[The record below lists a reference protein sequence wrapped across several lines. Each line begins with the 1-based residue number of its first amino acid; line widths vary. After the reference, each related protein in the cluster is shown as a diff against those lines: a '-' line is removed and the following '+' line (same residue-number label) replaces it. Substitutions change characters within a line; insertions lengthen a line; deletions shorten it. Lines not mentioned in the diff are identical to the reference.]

1 MFEETRSCLD
11 KELLPAPARDKGNQ
25 AEVLLQWMRKSNA
38 KSPAKADAPLM
49 RKEHLRKAAV
59 QARDKDKAN
68 QAEVLHQWM
77 RKNSVKL
84 PAKAAKPLMRKAR
97 PMSLPLKKPG
107 KPATKE
113 AKSLMN
119 GAPRTSLL
127 RRKLVKQD
135 ARAAKSLMNGAPH
148 MSLLPRRL
156 AKLDARAVKRLMAE
170 GERKKRAEAE
180 GTKPSNRKEPFNGGI
195 PLKGSDLEFFTFN
208 LLPSPIFREN
218 TDPIVFGR

>member
-1 MFEETRSCLD
+1 
-11 KELLPAPARDKGNQ
+11 
-25 AEVLLQWMRKSNA
+25 MRTNNA
-38 KSPAKADAPLM
+38 KLPAKADAPLM
-49 RKEHLRKAAV
+49 RKEHPRKAAV
-59 QARDKDKAN
+59 QDKDKAN
-68 QAEVLHQWM
+68 QAEVLLQWM
-77 RKNSVKL
+77 KKNNVKL

-113 AKSLMN
+113 ARSLMN
-119 GAPRTSLL
+119 EAPRTSLL
-127 RRKLVKQD
+127 PRKPAKQD
-135 ARAAKSLMNGAPH
+135 AKAAKSLMNEAPRT
-148 MSLLPRRL
+148 SLLPRKP
-156 AKLDARAVKRLMAE
+156 AKQDAKAAKRLMAE